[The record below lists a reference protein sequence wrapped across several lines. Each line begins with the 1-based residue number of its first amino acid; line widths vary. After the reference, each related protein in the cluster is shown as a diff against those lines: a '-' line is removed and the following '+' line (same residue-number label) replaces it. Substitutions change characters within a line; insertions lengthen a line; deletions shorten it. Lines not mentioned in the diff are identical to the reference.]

1 MGTSSQGAD
10 RSYKVI
16 GTRPIRHDGVDK
28 VTGRAVYG
36 NDVQLPGLLHGRVLR
51 SPHAHARIR
60 SIDTREAA
68 ALPGVLAVVTSADL
82 EAHEE
87 KMAELGEGSVNL
99 KYLTENVLA
108 RGRVL
113 YKGHAVAAVAATNPH
128 VAEQALGLIRV
139 DYEPLPA
146 VTWVLDAMKPD
157 APILLEEL
165 RTSSMGK
172 VTGDKPSNI
181 ATHLLFSKGNVEEG
195 FAAADVIIEREFRTQ
210 TVHQGYIEPHVAT
223 AHWNADGHL
232 TVWSSTQGSFTCRQ
246 QVAEILA
253 IPVSK
258 VTVKPCEI
266 GGGFGGKIRVYLEP
280 VAALL
285 SKRSGHPV
293 KVSMSRADVFE
304 GTGPTPGSFIRVK
317 LGGTRSGR
325 IVAGQAWMAYDAGA
339 YPAGFIGPGAVC
351 VFACYDI
358 AHQRIEGFDVVLNK
372 PQSAAYRAPGSTNA
386 AFASESVVDELAD
399 ALGIDPLEFRRM
411 NASREGTRRADGPAF
426 PRIGLVETIEAAQ
439 AHPHYRAP
447 LEGANRGRGVACG
460 YWMNAGL
467 KSSCTAHVNADGTV
481 TLLEGSTDIGG
492 TRTSVAM
499 QLAETLGLSAADIV
513 PRVVDTDSVGY
524 TDVTG
529 GSRVTFATG
538 WAAHDTGLDIIR
550 QMKQRAATLW
560 EVPVEEVSFQDGT
573 FRGGGKSLSFKE
585 LAGKLQHIGGPVT
598 GQASVDAKGPGGAFA
613 THIVDVEV
621 DPETGKVRVLRY
633 TAVQDCGRAI
643 HPSYVEGQIHGGVA
657 QGIGWALNEEY
668 FYDSQGRMRNA
679 SMLDYR
685 MPTAVDLP
693 MIDAVLVEVPNPRH
707 PYGVR
712 GVGEVPICPP
722 PAALAAAIHD
732 AVGVRMAELPMSP
745 PKVYGLVSKRLPH
758 AASVSAGDV

>member
-1 MGTSSQGAD
+1 MATIESKRNDGY
-10 RSYKVI
+10 RVI

-36 NDVQLPGLLHGRVLR
+36 NDVQLPGLVYGRILR
-51 SPHAHARIR
+51 SPHAHARIK
-60 SIDTREAA
+60 SIDTSVAEKM
-68 ALPGVLAVVTSADL
+68 PGVVAVTTSADL
-82 EAHEE
+82 DPHED
-87 KMAELGEGSVNL
+87 KIAELGEGSVNL

-108 RGRVL
+108 RDRVL
-113 YKGHAVAAVAATNPH
+113 YKGHAVAAVAATSPH
-128 VAEQALGLIRV
+128 VAEEAVAAIKV
-139 DYEPLPA
+139 EYEPLPS
-146 VTWVLDAMKPD
+146 VTWILDAMKPG
-157 APILLEEL
+157 APILLPEL
-165 RTSSMGK
+165 RTQTMGK
-172 VTGDKPSNI
+172 ITGDQPTNV
-181 ATHLLFSKGNVEEG
+181 ATHLLFSKGDIEEG
-195 FAAADVIIEREFRTQ
+195 FKQADVVVEREFKTQ

-223 AHWNADGHL
+223 AHWNADGHV
-232 TVWSSTQGSFTCRQ
+232 TIWTSTQGSFTCRQ

-253 IPVSK
+253 IPLSK

-266 GGGFGGKIRVYLEP
+266 GGGFGGKIRVYVEP

-285 SKRSGHPV
+285 SRKSGRPV
-293 KVSMSRADVFE
+293 KVLMSRADVFE
-304 GTGPTPGSFIRVK
+304 GTGPTPGSYLKIK
-317 LGGTRSGR
+317 MGAKKDGTL
-325 IVAGQAWMAYDAGA
+325 VAADAWLAYDAGA
-339 YPAGFIGPGAVC
+339 YPAGFVGPGAVC

-372 PQSAAYRAPGSTNA
+372 PQSSAYRAPGSTNA

-399 ALGIDPLEFRRM
+399 RLGIDPLEFRLK
-411 NASREGTRRADGPAF
+411 NAAKEGTRRADGPAYS
-426 PRIGLVETIEAAQ
+426 RIGLVETIQAAKV
-439 AHPHYRAP
+439 HPHYAAP
-447 LEGANRGRGVACG
+447 LVGPNRGRGVACG

-499 QLAETLGLSAADIV
+499 QLAETLGLSASDVI

-538 WAAHDTGLDIIR
+538 WAAHEAGQDIIR
-550 QMKQRAATLW
+550 QMIERLVKHWEIPAA
-560 EVPVEEVSFQDGT
+560 EIQYSEAT
-573 FRGGGKSLSFKE
+573 FRAGVRSMAFKE
-585 LAGKLQHIGGPVT
+585 LAGKLPHLGGPVT
-598 GQASVDAKGPGGAFA
+598 GQASIEAKGPGGAFA
-613 THIVDVEV
+613 THIADVEV
-621 DPETGKVRVLRY
+621 DQETGKVRVLRY
-633 TAVQDCGRAI
+633 TAVQDCGKAV

-668 FYDSQGRMRNA
+668 FYDDAGRMRNA

-693 MIDAVLVEVPNPRH
+693 MIDAVIVEVANPRH

-732 AVGVRMAELPMSP
+732 AVGVRMGELPMAP
-745 PKVYGLVSKRLPH
+745 HKVFRAISEK
-758 AASVSAGDV
+758 